1 MIGKRSTIQFI
12 CKTRFAHLPPEYPV
26 GLLEEICDWVD
37 SEDERCIWLNG
48 LAGTGKS
55 TIARTV
61 ARRYF
66 EQKRLGAS
74 FFFSRGG

>member
-1 MIGKRSTIQFI
+1 LIF
-12 CKTRFAHLPPEYPV
+12 
-26 GLLEEICDWVD
+26 
-37 SEDERCIWLNG
+37 WLNG

-66 EQKRLGAS
+66 DQKRLGAS
-74 FFFSRGG
+74 FFFSRGGGDVGHAQKFFTSLATQLARNVPQIQRFISDTITEQNDIAN